1 MNAGRHT
8 RGASV
13 DVTLIN
19 QQGKPLRMPTDYDD
33 FSKSAHVD
41 AEGVLADR
49 AANAKTLRRAMER
62 RGFRSFATEWW
73 HFDWH
78 NWKSLPVV
86 DPS

>member
-1 MNAGRHT
+1 M
-8 RGASV
+8 

-19 QQGKPLRMPTDYDD
+19 QQGNPLQMPTDYDY

-41 AEGVLADR
+41 ADGVLAER
-49 AANAKTLRRAMER
+49 AANAQKLRKSKER

-78 NWKSLPVV
+78 NWKYLRVIA
-86 DPS
+86 PSRF